1 MPTLLV
7 NGTDLADLG
16 FTLSDVQPWLSGPKL
31 TRVLTALPGFTGA
44 IPSAGATAESRL
56 ITARSLIRPA
66 SVAERLALLDK
77 VADLAMHGMNEL
89 VFPDAPD
96 RVMRGLYLSSD
107 VEVYAPRLVSTEGEV
122 TVGWVCPDA
131 AKYARQPRGI
141 VLGTTPKP
149 IPLGT
154 LPSGGIWRIM
164 GPLSGAISLQYRGQN
179 GVLLGEL
186 TVTGTLTTSEHL
198 DVDLDERTITKW
210 SNVGVG
216 TSAYSWKSAAS
227 YWFRLDAGDG
237 TRGLSEWATLQQSV
251 AAGGGLFLYR
261 RAYAH

>member
-7 NGTDLADLG
+7 NGTDIADLG
-16 FTLSDVQPWLSGPKL
+16 FVLTDIQPWLSGPKL
-31 TRVLTALPGFTGA
+31 VRALTALPGFTGA
-44 IPSAGATAESRL
+44 IPAESATVESRL
-56 ITARSLIRPA
+56 ITATSLIEPPTFA
-66 SVAERLALLDK
+66 ARLSLLDGL
-77 VADLAMHGMNEL
+77 ADLAMHGMNEL

-96 RVMRGLYLSSD
+96 RIMRGLYLSSD
-107 VEVYAPRLVSTEGEV
+107 VEVYAPRLVSTDGRV

-131 AKYARQPRGI
+131 AKYDRQPKGI
-141 VLGTTPKP
+141 VLGTTPKA

-164 GPLSGAISLQYRGQN
+164 GPLSGAITLQYRAAN

-186 TVTGTLTTSEHL
+186 TVTGTLTTGEHL
-198 DVDLDERTITKW
+198 DVDLTERRITKW
-210 SNVGVG
+210 SNVGVA
-216 TSAYSWKSAAS
+216 TSAYSWKASTS

-237 TRGLSEWATLQQSV
+237 TRGLDQWGTLQQSV

-261 RAYAH
+261 RAWAH

>member
-1 MPTLLV
+1 MPSLLV
-7 NGTDLADLG
+7 NGTDLAELG
-16 FTLSDVQPWLSGPKL
+16 FVLSDMQPWLSGPRL
-31 TRVLTALPGFTGA
+31 VRTLTAMSGFTGA
-44 IPSAGATAESRL
+44 IPSTSATVESRL
-56 ITARSLIRPA
+56 ITARSLVRPTTFA
-66 SVAERLALLDK
+66 ARLALLDGL
-77 VADLAMHGMNEL
+77 ADLTMHGMNEL

-96 RVMRGLYLSSD
+96 RVMRGLYVSSD
-107 VEVYAPRLVSTEGEV
+107 VEIYAPRFVSTEGEV

-131 AKYARQPRGI
+131 AKYDRQPRGV

-149 IPLGT
+149 IPMGT

-164 GPLSGAISLQYRGQN
+164 GPLSGAISLQYRAQN

-198 DVDLDERTITKW
+198 DVDLDQRTITKW
-210 SNVGVG
+210 SNVGVA
-216 TSAYSWKSAAS
+216 TSAYSWKAS
-227 YWFRLDAGDG
+227 TTYWFRLDAGDG
-237 TRGLSEWATLQQSV
+237 TRSLSEWPTLQQSI